1 MLEYYHENQQDD
13 EDDKSRH
20 FAGLDGDQ
28 LDHNDLQTQINH
40 NDIQT
45 QLHGRR
51 RRRKIKKG
59 DELRHIRLVPGFYD
73 SLETLC
79 ETMNENLPSAMRFSA
94 KSGHLHVALT
104 DSGLGLWLF
113 FPNELSSLLGFE
125 PVSTGQYLMSVHA
138 ETEEMSKSLPKVA
151 NLYKA
156 YPSYATVYTSN
167 IEPQI
172 FGEGYYQILRVS
184 PLNAHA
190 KGSVIYC
197 DYAHLEFI
205 KIKTDFLDKIYIYL
219 RDASGDL
226 LEFEDEKAEVIA
238 NVVIRPIKKSL

>member
-1 MLEYYHENQQDD
+1 MCAL
-13 EDDKSRH
+13 
-20 FAGLDGDQ
+20 
-28 LDHNDLQTQINH
+28 
-40 NDIQT
+40 
-45 QLHGRR
+45 GR
-51 RRRKIKKG
+51 
-59 DELRHIRLVPGFYD
+59 
-73 SLETLC
+73 
-79 ETMNENLPSAMRFSA
+79 
-94 KSGHLHVALT
+94 
-104 DSGLGLWLF
+104 
-113 FPNELSSLLGFE
+113 LLGDLF
-125 PVSTGQYLMSVHA
+125 SQDF
-138 ETEEMSKSLPKVA
+138 PKLA
-151 NLYKA
+151 NLNKA

-172 FGEGYYQILRVS
+172 FGEGYYQILRIS

-219 RDASGDL
+219 RDASGDF